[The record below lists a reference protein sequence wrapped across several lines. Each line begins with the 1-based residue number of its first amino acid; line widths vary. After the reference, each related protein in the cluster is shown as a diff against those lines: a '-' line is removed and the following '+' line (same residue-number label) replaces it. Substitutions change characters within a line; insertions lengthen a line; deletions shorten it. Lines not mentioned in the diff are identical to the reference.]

1 MCLPLLLTVRRVG
14 ELCQMTF
21 VFVATAVHVKLYCN
35 GPCQLQCPLLPERT
49 ESSRLSLIRSNQS
62 RGATML
68 CAWHYQA
75 TLGRAV
81 GAQSQAVGAS
91 EPKIVGRHGGST
103 RVRRRR
109 DWGRPPRHLGAW
121 SLRRRVI
128 QQEKGKV
135 GLPKVV
141 LQVMACVDIGRD
153 LGNPIWRCQVVQV
166 FCSLCK
172 PCQLVPKR
180 LHHALQST
188 NTLGCLLEELST
200 A

>member
-1 MCLPLLLTVRRVG
+1 
-14 ELCQMTF
+14 MTF

-35 GPCQLQCPLLPERT
+35 GSCQFQRPLLPERA

-81 GAQSQAVGAS
+81 GAQSRGVGAS
-91 EPKIVGRHGGST
+91 KPKIVGGGGT

-128 QQEKGKV
+128 QQEKRKV
-135 GLPKVV
+135 GLPKMV
-141 LQVMACVDIGRD
+141 LQVMARVDIGRD
-153 LGNPIWRCQVVQV
+153 LGNPVWRCQIMQV

-172 PCQLVPKR
+172 PCQLVPKC
-180 LHHALQST
+180 LHHALQS
-188 NTLGCLLEELST
+188 NENLRISS
-200 A
+200 